1 MQKQEKQ
8 RRETSGQKQNDR
20 KQNKLIQNSRNQN
33 SRKPKEKKTDSRCRI
48 SGKCGGCQ
56 YIDIPYAVQISDKP
70 EQIEELIGGF
80 GPVEPMI
87 RMKNPDH
94 YRNKITAVFAPP
106 VFARAGSR
114 GSRQVAVLPVSGTY
128 RKGTREVLEVRSCL
142 IENTH
147 ADRIIQT
154 VRQLVA
160 EFAIPVYDIMTQSGV
175 FRYVQ
180 VRMAH
185 KTHQIMVTLVLST
198 PVFPHAGPFVKR
210 LLEIHPEITTVI
222 HNINTRTDSMV
233 LGDREKVLSGSG
245 RIEDELCGKRFLI
258 SSASFYQVNSI
269 QTEKLYNIAVDM
281 AGLSGKES
289 VLDTYCGIGTIG
301 IIASGRAGKV
311 TGVELNPDAVRD
323 AQENIRLNGCD
334 NTEIVCGDAASFMME
349 AAKAKIPVDVVIMDP
364 PRMGASPEFL
374 DALIRLSPARAVY
387 ISCNPS
393 TLARDLAILAEGGYS
408 MKKAVPVDMF
418 PYTDS
423 AECACLIVKKN
434 N

>member
-1 MQKQEKQ
+1 MQKQQKPRQ
-8 RRETSGQKQNDR
+8 ETNGQKQNGR
-20 KQNKLIQNSRNQN
+20 KQNDLIQNSRKQN
-33 SRKPKEKKTDSRCRI
+33 SRKPKNRKTDSRCRI

-56 YIDIPYAVQISDKP
+56 YIDIPYDVQISNKQ

-106 VFARAGSR
+106 VFSRVGSR
-114 GSRQVAVLPVSGTY
+114 GSRQGTVLPVSGTY

-233 LGDREKVLSGSG
+233 LGDREKVLAGSG

-269 QTEKLYNIAVDM
+269 QTEKLYNIAIDM
-281 AGLSGKES
+281 AGLSGKENI
-289 VLDTYCGIGTIG
+289 LDTYCGIGTIG
-301 IIASGRAGKV
+301 CRAGRAGKYPA
-311 TGVELNPDAVRD
+311 E
-323 AQENIRLNGCD
+323 
-334 NTEIVCGDAASFMME
+334 
-349 AAKAKIPVDVVIMDP
+349 
-364 PRMGASPEFL
+364 RM
-374 DALIRLSPARAVY
+374 
-387 ISCNPS
+387 
-393 TLARDLAILAEGGYS
+393 
-408 MKKAVPVDMF
+408 
-418 PYTDS
+418 
-423 AECACLIVKKN
+423 
-434 N
+434 

>member
-1 MQKQEKQ
+1 MP
-8 RRETSGQKQNDR
+8 KQNRSEQNRPKQDR
-20 KQNKLIQNSRNQN
+20 QIQK
-33 SRKPKEKKTDSRCRI
+33 SRKANSTKPGKTAEDEKGIRGDSRCRL

-56 YIDIPYAVQISDKP
+56 FIDIPYDIQISDKQK
-70 EQIEELIGGF
+70 EIEELIGGF

-94 YRNKITAVFAPP
+94 YRNKITAVFAPA
-106 VFARAGSR
+106 VFRGPGSR
-114 GSRQVAVLPVSGTY
+114 RTRQGTVLPVSGTY

-154 VRQLVA
+154 IRQLVA
-160 EFAIPVYDIMTQSGV
+160 EFGIPVYDIMTQSGV

-185 KTHQIMVTLVLST
+185 RTHQIMVTLVLST
-198 PVFPHAGPFVKR
+198 PVFPHAGNFVKR

-233 LGDREKVLSGSG
+233 LGEREKVLYGDG

-269 QTEKLYNIAVDM
+269 QTEKLYNIAIDM

-311 TGVELNPDAVRD
+311 TGVELNADAVRD
-323 AQENIRLNGCD
+323 AAENIRLNGCD
-334 NTEIVCGDAASFMME
+334 NTEVICDDATAFMVR
-349 AAKAKIPVDVVIMDP
+349 AAKEGLPVDVVIMDP
-364 PRMGASPEFL
+364 PRMGATPEFL
-374 DALIRLSPARAVY
+374 DALIKLSPDKAVY
-387 ISCNPS
+387 ISCNPV

-423 AECACLIVKKN
+423 LECACLIVKKN
-434 N
+434 